1 MHFRATK
8 RLGVLIA
15 LVAGF
20 LSGGVPGVG
29 LARDPVAEPPM
40 TPDPLQTYAYAT
52 AVQAFIYALA
62 PDGMYRRLSEEV
74 LDPKTRK
81 AGFNA
86 FAHTSELCSPTL
98 ALFPAPNVDTIYST
112 AWLDVRNEPAV
123 LSAPG
128 TDGRYWTAQVLDFDS
143 NTLTNFGARLDGTK
157 AGTFAVVGP
166 GWTGKLPEGITRSV
180 QSPTGFVAVLLRVLV
195 NGPDDLPTAV
205 GFQKQFTQAA
215 LSRHTQG
222 QTGPASNVIEGIPM
236 HKADSPAERLA
247 VLDRL
252 LKLNPLRPG
261 EEALM
266 SQFATIGVGPGR
278 VLLPIKP
285 SKDTLKRAIA
295 DANTIAAEA
304 GPKSG
309 VERNGWLAVPKGM
322 GTYGSDFLQ
331 RAAVWR
337 GGALAQLPQ
346 EAFYPSVLE
355 DSDGQPLDGSKGR
368 YNVHFPAGQ
377 LPPTRFFW
385 SISMYD
391 LKDFNLVE
399 NPIKRYSIGDRTAGL
414 QYGKDGS
421 LTLYVQKDS
430 PGKDKESNWL
440 PAPDRPFCM
449 TMRLYGA
456 SEEALDGTWK
466 MPTVASER

>member
-1 MHFRATK
+1 
-8 RLGVLIA
+8 
-15 LVAGF
+15 
-20 LSGGVPGVG
+20 
-29 LARDPVAEPPM
+29 M

-86 FAHTSELCSPTL
+86 FAHTSELSSPTL

-143 NTLTNFGARLDGTK
+143 NTLANLGARLDGTK

-285 SKDTLKRAIA
+285 SKDTLKMLCRRQHDRRRGWSKKRCREERLAGSA
-295 DANTIAAEA
+295 QGNGDVRLRLPSAGRGVAGRGARPVASRSVLPQRSRGLRRSAARWQQ
-304 GPKSG
+304 GP
-309 VERNGWLAVPKGM
+309 
-322 GTYGSDFLQ
+322 LQ
-331 RAAVWR
+331 RPLPGGPAATHQVLLVDLHVRLEGLQPRREPDQAVLDRRPNRRIAVRQGWIAHLVRPEGLNEEGQRIELVARSGPAVLHDDAALWR
-337 GGALAQLPQ
+337 ERRG
-346 EAFYPSVLE
+346 SRRHME
-355 DSDGQPLDGSKGR
+355 DADGRFREVSSAEPR
-368 YNVHFPAGQ
+368 AAFPA
-377 LPPTRFFW
+377 
-385 SISMYD
+385 
-391 LKDFNLVE
+391 
-399 NPIKRYSIGDRTAGL
+399 
-414 QYGKDGS
+414 
-421 LTLYVQKDS
+421 S
-430 PGKDKESNWL
+430 PQRSVG
-440 PAPDRPFCM
+440 RV
-449 TMRLYGA
+449 G
-456 SEEALDGTWK
+456 
-466 MPTVASER
+466 

>member
-1 MHFRATK
+1 
-8 RLGVLIA
+8 
-15 LVAGF
+15 
-20 LSGGVPGVG
+20 
-29 LARDPVAEPPM
+29 
-40 TPDPLQTYAYAT
+40 
-52 AVQAFIYALA
+52 
-62 PDGMYRRLSEEV
+62 
-74 LDPKTRK
+74 
-81 AGFNA
+81 
-86 FAHTSELCSPTL
+86 
-98 ALFPAPNVDTIYST
+98 
-112 AWLDVRNEPAV
+112 
-123 LSAPG
+123 
-128 TDGRYWTAQVLDFDS
+128 
-143 NTLTNFGARLDGTK
+143 
-157 AGTFAVVGP
+157 
-166 GWTGKLPEGITRSV
+166 
-180 QSPTGFVAVLLRVLV
+180 
-195 NGPDDLPTAV
+195 
-205 GFQKQFTQAA
+205 
-215 LSRHTQG
+215 
-222 QTGPASNVIEGIPM
+222 
-236 HKADSPAERLA
+236 
-247 VLDRL
+247 
-252 LKLNPLRPG
+252 
-261 EEALM
+261 
-266 SQFATIGVGPGR
+266 
-278 VLLPIKP
+278 
-285 SKDTLKRAIA
+285 
-295 DANTIAAEA
+295 
-304 GPKSG
+304 
-309 VERNGWLAVPKGM
+309 M

-430 PGKDKESNWL
+430 PRKDKESNWL